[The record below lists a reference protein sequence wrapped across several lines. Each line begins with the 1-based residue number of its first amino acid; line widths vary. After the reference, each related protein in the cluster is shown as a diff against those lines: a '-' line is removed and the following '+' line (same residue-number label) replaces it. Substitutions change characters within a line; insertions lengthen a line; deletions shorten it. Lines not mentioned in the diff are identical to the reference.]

1 MGLVGRGEL
10 LGTLDLPSSCCN
22 AGAVLER
29 DIGRESPA
37 DVATR
42 ITTNQDAI
50 GVRQSSEPEVPET
63 SWVQTI
69 LR

>member
-1 MGLVGRGEL
+1 MYHRDAALECALSAFQSGVTRFWRL
-10 LGTLDLPSSCCN
+10 LRKTTSARRARPKSL
-22 AGAVLER
+22 
-29 DIGRESPA
+29 
-37 DVATR
+37 
-42 ITTNQDAI
+42 ITQPAI